1 MAKILTVKDIKWSK
15 FYSFSEVYEYH
26 GVFCEDH
33 NQLTRQRNK
42 KSFNGVD
49 GIPHSD
55 GGFRLRSENT
65 CRKSFDK
72 VPLKIPLSTLP
83 CPLNKGDIG
92 LYFIR
97 IQINR
102 NKWDYIGRS
111 YEEHKGIM
119 DRLRDHFTK
128 IAGTNLTNYGQ
139 DTVKFSELKDELFK
153 NEGINTNTAEFFNK
167 YVKIAFLKT
176 DKTEIDR
183 NEKNAKLEDMAFAFY
198 IGVTGDIPK
207 LNKTK
212 EVRGLEG
219 LNFLIE
225 Q

>member
-1 MAKILTVKDIKWSK
+1 
-15 FYSFSEVYEYH
+15 
-26 GVFCEDH
+26 
-33 NQLTRQRNK
+33 
-42 KSFNGVD
+42 
-49 GIPHSD
+49 
-55 GGFRLRSENT
+55 
-65 CRKSFDK
+65 
-72 VPLKIPLSTLP
+72 
-83 CPLNKGDIG
+83 
-92 LYFIR
+92 
-97 IQINR
+97 
-102 NKWDYIGRS
+102 
-111 YEEHKGIM
+111 M